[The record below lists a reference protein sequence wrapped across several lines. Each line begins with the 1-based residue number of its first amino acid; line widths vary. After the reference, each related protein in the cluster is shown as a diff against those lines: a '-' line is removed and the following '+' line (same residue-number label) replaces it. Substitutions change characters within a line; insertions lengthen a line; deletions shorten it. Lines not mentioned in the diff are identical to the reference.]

1 MPDSGVLG
9 PDPTSRRA
17 GEEEQKK
24 LGRSLVGGE
33 LGLAAGWHKTGQN
46 GWEVV
51 PEPRNTSHNS
61 APGF

>member
-17 GEEEQKK
+17 GEEEQEK

-33 LGLAAGWHKTGQN
+33 LGLAGGWVVLGRKRAAN
-46 GWEVV
+46 GHWEC
-51 PEPRNTSHNS
+51 EN
-61 APGF
+61 FLLF